1 MVLFFSNSGGVNIV
15 FMYIYCYENRNG
27 ISQELDKNKV
37 LIYVISILNKWEKW
51 TNFSMSHHKEKWK
64 LIFVIFYF
72 HYFRMLG
79 IGRINKV
86 FSPNISI
93 NI

>member
-37 LIYVISILNKWEKW
+37 LIYVISILNKWEK
-51 TNFSMSHHKEKWK
+51 
-64 LIFVIFYF
+64 
-72 HYFRMLG
+72 
-79 IGRINKV
+79 
-86 FSPNISI
+86 
-93 NI
+93 